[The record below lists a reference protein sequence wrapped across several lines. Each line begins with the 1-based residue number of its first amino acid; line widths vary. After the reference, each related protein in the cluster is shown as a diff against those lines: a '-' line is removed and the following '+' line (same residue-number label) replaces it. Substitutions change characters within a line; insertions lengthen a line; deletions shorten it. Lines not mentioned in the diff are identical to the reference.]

1 MKKIL
6 LSLIIALTALFALA
20 GCTQLA
26 ETAQKVSDDLGDKAI
41 DASALID
48 IWKIETSDSTAN
60 GSPTGKKITVIGKVS
75 SIPVTQ
81 KAGEELKDYVDYEKT
96 ETPAWYNSDNVTK
109 VERLRWT
116 SNNTTELQKS
126 LLMKLGIAP
135 VTDVGSTS
143 APTTAEA
150 AK

>member
-1 MKKIL
+1 MRHIP
-6 LSLIIALTALFALA
+6 IALLVTLVTLLCVT

-41 DASALID
+41 DASALVD

-96 ETPAWYNSDNVTK
+96 ETPAWYNADNVTK

-116 SNNTTELQKS
+116 SNDTTELQKS
-126 LLMKLGIAP
+126 LLKKLGIEP
-135 VTDVGSTS
+135 VDDLPPAAEITS
-143 APTTAEA
+143 EA
-150 AK
+150 SK